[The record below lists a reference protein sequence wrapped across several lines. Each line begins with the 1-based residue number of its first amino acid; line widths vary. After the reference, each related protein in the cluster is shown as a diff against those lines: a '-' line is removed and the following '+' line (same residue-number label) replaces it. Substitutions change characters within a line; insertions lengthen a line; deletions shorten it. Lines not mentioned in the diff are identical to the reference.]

1 MEPAFW
7 DSSALVPLCVQQP
20 SSPAAESISKRYGV
34 VVWWAAPVEICSSF
48 ARLARMGQLT
58 PNGRVQAQVVL
69 DRLRS
74 QWREVAPDPLLR
86 D

>member
-1 MEPAFW
+1 
-7 DSSALVPLCVQQP
+7 
-20 SSPAAESISKRYGV
+20 
-34 VVWWAAPVEICSSF
+34 
-48 ARLARMGQLT
+48 MGQLT

>member
-1 MEPAFW
+1 
-7 DSSALVPLCVQQP
+7 
-20 SSPAAESISKRYGV
+20 
-34 VVWWAAPVEICSSF
+34 
-48 ARLARMGQLT
+48 MGQLT

-86 D
+86 DQAERLLDRFPLKAPGALQLAAALAWTSARRRGATRL